1 MLVAP
6 IISGANYVQ
15 ENKQPKAN
23 DNLLTKDTFLKLML
37 AQLTHQ
43 DPLNP
48 QDSST
53 FLNQLAQLTQ
63 LEQMI
68 NLNTGLDNLLRTQS
82 YTQAVTLVGRQVK
95 IMPPEQEEVE
105 GVVEKVVFQNNQIG
119 VVVAGK
125 VYSLSE
131 VMEVK

>member
-1 MLVAP
+1 
-6 IISGANYVQ
+6 
-15 ENKQPKAN
+15 
-23 DNLLTKDTFLKLML
+23 
-37 AQLTHQ
+37 
-43 DPLNP
+43 
-48 QDSST
+48 
-53 FLNQLAQLTQ
+53 
-63 LEQMI
+63 MI

>member
-68 NLNTGLDNLLRTQS
+68 NLNAGLDNLLRTQS

>member
-1 MLVAP
+1 MSITP
-6 IISGANYVQ
+6 INSELNYVQ

-23 DNLLTKDTFLKLML
+23 DNLLTKDAFLRLML

-68 NLNTGLDNLLRTQS
+68 NLNAGLDNLLRTQS

>member
-1 MLVAP
+1 MSFTP
-6 IISGANYVQ
+6 IVSGYNYVQ

-23 DNLLTKDTFLKLML
+23 DNLLTKDAFLKLML

-53 FLNQLAQLTQ
+53 FLAQLAQLTQ

-68 NLNTGLDNLLRTQS
+68 NLNAGLNNLLRTQV

-95 IMPPEQEEVE
+95 IMPSNGGEIE
-105 GVVEKVVFQNNQIG
+105 GVVERVIFQNDQASVFVDNEI
-119 VVVAGK
+119 
-125 VYSLSE
+125 YPLTE
-131 VMEVK
+131 VTEVK

>member
-68 NLNTGLDNLLRTQS
+68 NLNTGLDNLLRTQA
-82 YTQAVTLVGRQVK
+82 YTQAVTLIGRQVK

>member
-1 MLVAP
+1 MSFTP
-6 IISGANYVQ
+6 IISEYHYVQ

-23 DNLLTKDTFLKLML
+23 DNLLSKDAFLKLML

-48 QDSST
+48 QDSNT
-53 FLNQLAQLTQ
+53 FLAQLAQLTQ

-68 NLNTGLDNLLRTQS
+68 NLNTGLNDLLRTQV

-95 IMPPEQEEVE
+95 IMPSKGGEIE
-105 GVVEKVVFQNNQIG
+105 GIVEKVVFQNDQAN
-119 VVVAGK
+119 VVVGNEM
-125 VYSLSE
+125 YPLTE
-131 VMEVK
+131 VVEVK

>member
-1 MLVAP
+1 MSIAP
-6 IISGANYVQ
+6 IYSELNYVQ

-23 DNLLTKDTFLKLML
+23 DNLLTKDAFLKLML

-68 NLNTGLDNLLRTQS
+68 NLNAGLDNLLRTQS

-95 IMPPEQEEVE
+95 IMSPEQKEVE
-105 GVVEKVVFQNNQIG
+105 GVVEKVVFQDNQIG
-119 VVVAGK
+119 VGVAGN
-125 VYSLSE
+125 VYSLSM